1 MFLRVAYSDGTIGL
15 ITSSIL
21 GFLSKSGKII
31 AYQCSDGWIE
41 VRRKQNN
48 ANYSGPE
55 RRKADLPI
63 FNS

>member
-1 MFLRVAYSDGTIGL
+1 MFLKVAYSDGTTGL

-21 GFLSKSGKII
+21 GFLSRSGKVI
-31 AYQCSDGWIE
+31 AYQCSDGWVE
-41 VRRKQNN
+41 LRRKQKD

-63 FNS
+63 FK